1 MKHRKFLHLLA
12 AGMLA
17 AVMVFTGCSNNG
29 DPQEKIYKTSEDAIA
44 GMTRED
50 QELLTQIEARDGKVI
65 AVWNNIGEESTLP
78 FSIALF
84 EKDGE
89 EWKVTDKSGV
99 TMNDKFSGAGLYPV
113 KDPLIDY
120 AVSPYED
127 DPVAGSY
134 ANHKSAHD
142 WAFHWTIVPELPA

>member
-12 AGMLA
+12 VGMLVA
-17 AVMVFTGCSNNG
+17 AMTFTGCTGGG
-29 DPQEKIYKTSEDAIA
+29 DPKEKDYKTSEEAVA
-44 GMTRED
+44 AMTQED
-50 QELLTQIEARDGKVI
+50 QEVLTQIEARDGKMIV
-65 AVWNNIGEESTLP
+65 VWSNIGEEVSMP
-78 FSIALF
+78 FSLGLV

-89 EWKVTDKSGV
+89 NWKVTDKSSAI
-99 TMNDKFSGAGLYPV
+99 MQDKFSGAGLYPA

-127 DPVAGSY
+127 DPVAGNY